1 MTKYLLVYPFVSC
14 FAWPLASGL
23 LYLFS
28 GETGSFPEYWGLT
41 FLLLMPLLLAVII
54 NIIVRKKQS
63 IELKVVKFFTE
74 SNLFLLI
81 LYLWIFYIL
90 VFTLSF
96 IIQLPCFF
104 YIYDC
109 SILGALQFLIF
120 TIAAHFFYIDFLLY
134 IFSYKKFIAF
144 ADSKTL
150 CKKENKRLGNLNDV
164 CRK

>member
-1 MTKYLLVYPFVSC
+1 MALGFG
-14 FAWPLASGL
+14 ASVFIFLRNRELPRILGL
-23 LYLFS
+23 I
-28 GETGSFPEYWGLT
+28 

-63 IELKVVKFFTE
+63 IELKLVKFFTE

-96 IIQLPCFF
+96 MIQLPCFF

-120 TIAAHFFYIDFLLY
+120 TIAANFFTSTFFFIYFL
-134 IFSYKKFIAF
+134 IKK
-144 ADSKTL
+144 L
-150 CKKENKRLGNLNDV
+150 
-164 CRK
+164 

>member
-54 NIIVRKKQS
+54 NIIIRKKHS
-63 IELKVVKFFTE
+63 IELKLVKFFTE

-96 IIQLPCFF
+96 MIQLPCFF

-120 TIAAHFFYIDFLLY
+120 TIAAHFFTSTFFFIYFL
-134 IFSYKKFIAF
+134 IK
-144 ADSKTL
+144 
-150 CKKENKRLGNLNDV
+150 NL
-164 CRK
+164 